1 MNQLCRAP
9 EVQSLG
15 DGKKRSNVTKLHL
28 ATSFA
33 HLITGSK
40 TDNNSNQR
48 RKYLTGCGK
57 RGVRCHRKRGI
68 KKMKFNFLQK
78 QTSRREMLRGSATLA
93 GSVFLAH
100 LFPTRLLR
108 ASAAG
113 YRQPAPSPADLLA
126 SMRAKFNAV
135 PMETQELADNVTMFD
150 GPGGAV
156 TVLNGPDGKFVVDTF
171 VAPAWRRLKEALDG
185 LGSAPVKYVIDTHW
199 HFDHTDNNAHLH
211 AAGATVVAHE
221 NTKKR
226 MSEPHDLPVLYRG
239 ADGALASLH
248 FDPSPAEALPQ
259 QSFANS
265 YQLRA
270 NGEILALQHVAPAH
284 TDSDIYVHFQNANVI
299 SMGDLFFNGM
309 YPYIDPGTDGSIDG
323 MIAAADKILSLADNH
338 TKIVAG
344 HGPLGN
350 KADLTKSR
358 DMLIT
363 SRDRAQK
370 LKSAGKS
377 ALEAVAEK
385 AFDDLDPVWGQGI
398 INSDQWVQIV
408 YLTL

>member
-1 MNQLCRAP
+1 
-9 EVQSLG
+9 
-15 DGKKRSNVTKLHL
+15 
-28 ATSFA
+28 
-33 HLITGSK
+33 
-40 TDNNSNQR
+40 
-48 RKYLTGCGK
+48 
-57 RGVRCHRKRGI
+57 
-68 KKMKFNFLQK
+68 MKFNFLRK

-93 GSVFLAH
+93 GSAFLAH
-100 LFPTRLLR
+100 LLPAPLLR
-108 ASAAG
+108 ATAAG
-113 YRQPAPSPADLLA
+113 FPQQAPSPADLLA

-135 PMETQELADNVTMFD
+135 PMETQKLADNLTMFG

-156 TVLNGPDGKFVVDTF
+156 VALSGPDGKFVVDTF
-171 VAPAWRRLKEALDG
+171 VAPAWPRLKQALDG
-185 LGSAPVKYVIDTHW
+185 LGNGPLKYVIDTHW

-211 AAGATVVAHE
+211 AAGATVLAHE

-226 MSEPHDLPVLYRG
+226 MSEPHDLPALYRG
-239 ADGALASLH
+239 ADGALSGLH

-259 QSFANS
+259 QTFASS
-265 YQLRA
+265 YKLQA
-270 NGEILALQHVAPAH
+270 NGETLALQHVAPAH
-284 TDSDIYVHFQNANVI
+284 TDSDIYVHFQKANVI

-309 YPYIDPGTDGSIDG
+309 YPYIDPGTGGKIDG
-323 MIAAADKILSLADNH
+323 MIAAADKIFALADNY

-350 KADLTKSR
+350 KADLMKSR

-363 SRDRAQK
+363 SRARIQK

-385 AFDDLDPVWGQGI
+385 PFADLDSVWGQGI

>member
-1 MNQLCRAP
+1 MP
-9 EVQSLG
+9 PKEG
-15 DGKKRSNVTKLHL
+15 
-28 ATSFA
+28 
-33 HLITGSK
+33 
-40 TDNNSNQR
+40 
-48 RKYLTGCGK
+48 LT
-57 RGVRCHRKRGI
+57 
-68 KKMKFNFLQK
+68 KMKFNFLQK
-78 QTSRREMLRGSATLA
+78 QSSRREMLRGSATLA
-93 GSVFLAH
+93 GSAFLAH
-100 LFPTRLLR
+100 LFPTRSLR
-108 ASAAG
+108 ASAMDNAQ
-113 YRQPAPSPADLLA
+113 QPPSPADLLA

-135 PMETQELADNVTMFD
+135 PMETQKLAGNVTMFD

-171 VAPAWRRLKEALDG
+171 VAPAWPKLKEALDS

-211 AAGATVVAHE
+211 AAGATVLAHE
-221 NTKKR
+221 NTTKR

-239 ADGALASLH
+239 EDGALAGLH

-259 QSFANS
+259 QTFASS
-265 YQLRA
+265 YKLQA
-270 NGEILALQHVAPAH
+270 NGEILVLQHVPAAH
-284 TDSDIYVHFQNANVI
+284 TDSDIYVHFQEANVI

-309 YPYIDPGTDGSIDG
+309 YPYVDPGTGGTISG
-323 MIAAADKILSLADNH
+323 MIAAAEKILSLADND

-363 SRDRAQK
+363 SRDRVQK
-370 LKSAGKS
+370 LKSSGKS

-385 AFDDLDPVWGQGI
+385 PFADLDSAWGQGI

>member
-1 MNQLCRAP
+1 
-9 EVQSLG
+9 
-15 DGKKRSNVTKLHL
+15 
-28 ATSFA
+28 
-33 HLITGSK
+33 
-40 TDNNSNQR
+40 
-48 RKYLTGCGK
+48 
-57 RGVRCHRKRGI
+57 
-68 KKMKFNFLQK
+68 MKFNFLQK

-100 LFPTRLLR
+100 LFPAKLLR

-113 YRQPAPSPADLLA
+113 YRQPAPSPTALLA

-135 PMETQELADNVTMFD
+135 PMETQKLADNVTMFD

-171 VAPAWRRLKEALDG
+171 VAPAWPRLKEPLDG

-199 HFDHTDNNAHLH
+199 HFDHTDNNARLH
-211 AAGATVVAHE
+211 AAGAAVLAHE

-259 QSFANS
+259 QSFATS
-265 YQLRA
+265 YRLQA
-270 NGEILALQHVAPAH
+270 NGEALALQHVAPAH
-284 TDSDIYVHFQNANVI
+284 TDSDIYVHFQKANVI
-299 SMGDLFFNGM
+299 SMGDLFFNDM
-309 YPYIDPGTDGSIDG
+309 YPYIDAGTGGTING
-323 MIAAADKILSLADNH
+323 MIAAADRILSLADNS

-350 KADLTKSR
+350 KAEP
-358 DMLIT
+358 
-363 SRDRAQK
+363 DRARR
-370 LKSAGKS
+370 
-377 ALEAVAEK
+377 
-385 AFDDLDPVWGQGI
+385 
-398 INSDQWVQIV
+398 
-408 YLTL
+408 

>member
-1 MNQLCRAP
+1 MA
-9 EVQSLG
+9 
-15 DGKKRSNVTKLHL
+15 
-28 ATSFA
+28 
-33 HLITGSK
+33 
-40 TDNNSNQR
+40 
-48 RKYLTGCGK
+48 
-57 RGVRCHRKRGI
+57 
-68 KKMKFNFLQK
+68 FNFLEK

-93 GSVFLAH
+93 GSVFLAQF
-100 LFPTRLLR
+100 FPATLLR

-113 YRQPAPSPADLLA
+113 YGQQTPSPADLLA

-135 PMETQELADNVTMFD
+135 PMETQTLAENVTMFD

-156 TVLNGPDGKFVVDTF
+156 AVLNGPDGKFVVDTF
-171 VAPAWRRLKEALDG
+171 VAPAWPRLKEALDA
-185 LGSAPVKYVIDTHW
+185 LGNAPVQYVIDTHW

-211 AAGATVVAHE
+211 AAGAIVLAHE

-239 ADGALASLH
+239 PDGALAGLH

-259 QSFANS
+259 ETFSDS
-265 YQLRA
+265 YKLQA
-270 NGEILALQHVAPAH
+270 NGETLALQHVAPAH
-284 TDSDIYVHFQNANVI
+284 TDSDIYVHFEKANVI

-309 YPYIDPGTDGSIDG
+309 YPYIDPGTGGKITG
-323 MIAAADKILSLADNH
+323 MISAADKILSLAEND

-350 KADLTKSR
+350 KADLTKAR

-363 SRDRAQK
+363 SRDRVQK
-370 LKSAGKS
+370 LKSEGKS

-385 AFDDLDPVWGQGI
+385 PFADLDSAWGQGI